1 MENMDAIAQFISTV
15 GFPIVCV
22 LIIGYLFLNE
32 QKYHKEE
39 TNALK
44 EAIVGNTLVM
54 TELKQLLIDL
64 RGGD

>member
-1 MENMDAIAQFISTV
+1 MENVDMIAKLISSV

-22 LIIGYLFLNE
+22 LIIGYLFIEE
-32 QKYHKEE
+32 QKDHKEE

-44 EAIVGNTLVM
+44 EAIVGNTLIM
-54 TELKQLLIDL
+54 TELKQLLTDM